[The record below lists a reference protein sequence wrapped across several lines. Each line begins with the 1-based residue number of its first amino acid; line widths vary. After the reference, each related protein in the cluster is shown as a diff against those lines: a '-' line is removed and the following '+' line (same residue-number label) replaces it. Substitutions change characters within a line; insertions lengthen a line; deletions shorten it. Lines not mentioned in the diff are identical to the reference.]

1 MSESSGVFMSSR
13 FVDRV
18 PAIFVDP
25 SSVRLETEIERVAR
39 ATAHILIL
47 GETGVGKELVARQ
60 VHERSARRGRPFV
73 AVNCAALSESLF
85 ESELF
90 GHERGAFTG
99 AVSATAG
106 WFEAA
111 DGGTLFLDE
120 IGELAPAMQAK
131 LLRVIQEREVTRVG
145 ARVARPIDVR
155 LITATNVDL
164 EQAISDGRFR
174 EDLYYRIKVATLRVP
189 PLRERPGDIMPLAR
203 HFSVLYATLPGP
215 VRFTAEAEEALLNH
229 GWPGNIR
236 ELENV
241 IQAALIGLR
250 TPVVT
255 AADLLF
261 SRRHAASASTDGR
274 LDSLGKLLDDLLA
287 VDVPD
292 IFERVQQLLVTRAL
306 AANHGNQVQSAANL
320 GITRNVLRTL
330 MQRHGLI
337 GPPRRNS

>member
-1 MSESSGVFMSSR
+1 MPENNVIAISPGAAAHA
-13 FVDRV
+13 
-18 PAIFVDP
+18 PPIFVDP
-25 SSVRLETEIERVAR
+25 ASVRLEAEIDRVAR
-39 ATAHILIL
+39 ATVHILLL

-60 VHERSARRGRPFV
+60 IHERSTRRSRPFV

-99 AVSATAG
+99 AVTATAG

-145 ARVARPIDVR
+145 ARVAKPINVR
-155 LITATNVDL
+155 LVTATNVDL
-164 EQAISDGRFR
+164 EQAIAVGRFR
-174 EDLYYRIKVATLRVP
+174 EDLYYRIKVAALRIP
-189 PLRERPGDIMPLAR
+189 PLRERPGDILPLAR
-203 HFSVLYATLPGP
+203 HFAALYASSPGP
-215 VRFTAEAEEALLNH
+215 VHFSAEAEAALLRH

-241 IQAALIGLR
+241 IQAALVGLR
-250 TPVVT
+250 TSLVT
-255 AADLLF
+255 ALDLRL
-261 SRRHAASASTDGR
+261 SQRRGAAAPTDGR
-274 LDSLGKLLDDLLA
+274 MDRLGGLLDELLGFDAPDL
-287 VDVPD
+287 
-292 IFERVQQLLVTRAL
+292 FGRVQHLLVARAL
-306 AANHGNQVQSAANL
+306 AASHGNQMQAAASL

-330 MQRHGLI
+330 MQRYGLI